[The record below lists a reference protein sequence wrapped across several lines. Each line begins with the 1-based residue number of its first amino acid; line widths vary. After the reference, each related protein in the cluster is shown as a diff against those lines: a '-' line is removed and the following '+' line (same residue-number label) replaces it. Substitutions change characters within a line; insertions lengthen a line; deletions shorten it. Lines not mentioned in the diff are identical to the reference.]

1 MKFHHIGICCKNI
14 KEEIENIKKIHQVKS
29 VSKVIYDK
37 KQEAELCI
45 LEIEDGLKIELIAGK
60 QVENLLK
67 KKITYYHICYEVE
80 NITKE
85 KEKLQEIFRDI
96 FDDEELVI
104 TEEMTAADIEDWD
117 SLAQINLIIAIEKEF
132 GVKFNLEEISKLKN
146 IGEILEIIKII

>member
-1 MKFHHIGICCKNI
+1 MKM
-14 KEEIENIKKIHQVKS
+14 
-29 VSKVIYDK
+29 
-37 KQEAELCI
+37 
-45 LEIEDGLKIELIAGK
+45 
-60 QVENLLK
+60 
-67 KKITYYHICYEVE
+67 
-80 NITKE
+80 

-146 IGEILEIIKII
+146 IGEILEIIKIKKLGK